1 MPKHHNERHCFLSP
15 NTPTCQVESVLGMNG
30 KTKKKREKPT
40 TVAFGVSEGTQV
52 VARNLPNKLIR
63 TAIEKQQSLDTKK
76 DRLRIISVDQWAR
89 SWWHEGGM
97 FWQEFSQKE
106 GESIRVP
113 HHRGTFGSTNTKRQS
128 FHCELSYLRVCL
140 FVSFRVLHDPTT

>member
-1 MPKHHNERHCFLSP
+1 
-15 NTPTCQVESVLGMNG
+15 MNG

-76 DRLRIISVDQWAR
+76 DRLRIISVDQ
-89 SWWHEGGM
+89 
-97 FWQEFSQKE
+97 
-106 GESIRVP
+106 
-113 HHRGTFGSTNTKRQS
+113 
-128 FHCELSYLRVCL
+128 
-140 FVSFRVLHDPTT
+140 